1 MHKKCQFSLQA
12 EDWTYLGCATE
23 GGGCAVVLYV
33 FFAESEVSQD
43 NVPLRIKQNIL
54 WLQVTVGTDERTK
67 PLVRARARRLFS
79 YF

>member
-1 MHKKCQFSLQA
+1 M
-12 EDWTYLGCATE
+12 
-23 GGGCAVVLYV
+23 LYV

-67 PLVRARARRLFS
+67 PLIRARARRLFS